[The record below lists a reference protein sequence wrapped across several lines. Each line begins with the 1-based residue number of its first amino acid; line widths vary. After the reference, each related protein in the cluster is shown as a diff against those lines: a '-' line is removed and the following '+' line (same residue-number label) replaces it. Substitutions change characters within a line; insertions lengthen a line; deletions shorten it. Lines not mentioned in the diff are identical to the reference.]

1 MNKII
6 VAGIPITVVRKRMK
20 NMYMRIKADGS
31 VMISAPSRASDQAV
45 QAFAA
50 SQESWLEK
58 HMKALAEKPV
68 KAERQFLSGEIH
80 YLWGRPYSLEVS
92 AGAHNAVTVTAD
104 KIILRVK
111 GRTTREER
119 EALLNEW
126 YRSCLAQAIPPV
138 LARCEARM
146 GVYASEWRIKNM
158 KTRWGTCNVLC
169 RRIWFNL
176 QLAKKTPDCLEY
188 IVVHELTHLYERSH
202 NAVFKAY
209 MDRFYPDWRAVR
221 KSLNQQPG

>member
-1 MNKII
+1 
-6 VAGIPITVVRKRMK
+6 
-20 NMYMRIKADGS
+20 
-31 VMISAPSRASDQAV
+31 
-45 QAFAA
+45 
-50 SQESWLEK
+50 
-58 HMKALAEKPV
+58 
-68 KAERQFLSGEIH
+68 
-80 YLWGRPYSLEVS
+80 
-92 AGAHNAVTVTAD
+92 
-104 KIILRVK
+104 
-111 GRTTREER
+111 
-119 EALLNEW
+119 
-126 YRSCLAQAIPPV
+126 
-138 LARCEARM
+138 M